1 MHYVYLYSRVVLY
14 SIASL
19 KLPGPGPEIKDK
31 CMLVLVVTTI
41 IPLYA
46 RWAYKS

>member
-1 MHYVYLYSRVVLY
+1 MHYLYSRVNIILY
-14 SIASL
+14 STASL
-19 KLPGPGPEIKDK
+19 KLLPGHEIKDK
-31 CMLVLVVTTI
+31 CMLVLAVTTI